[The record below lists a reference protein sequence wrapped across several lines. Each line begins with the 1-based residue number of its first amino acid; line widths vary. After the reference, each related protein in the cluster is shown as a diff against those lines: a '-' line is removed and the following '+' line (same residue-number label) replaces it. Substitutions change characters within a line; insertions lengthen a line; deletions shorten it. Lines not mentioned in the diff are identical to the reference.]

1 MSAEAVAWA
10 TQQRVKPAAKMV
22 LLYLC
27 QKHHPEH
34 GCYPTLDHIAAF
46 CEITRRSVR
55 DQIAR
60 LEEQGLIRVEGPPPG
75 TRGRTGRPPN
85 HYRFAFEPGF
95 AVEAAQ

>member
-10 TQQRVKPAAKMV
+10 THQRVKPAAKMV

-27 QKHHPEH
+27 QKHDPKT
-34 GCYPTLDHIAAF
+34 GCNPTLDHIAAY

-60 LEEQGLIRVEGPPPG
+60 LEEAGLIRVEGPPPG
-75 TRGRTGRPPN
+75 THGRTGRPPN
-85 HYRFAFEPGF
+85 HYRFAFEAGF
-95 AVEAAQ
+95 GSEAAA